1 MCNLPVQNGP
11 KCGAY
16 AAAYYLYFKSNN
28 RDSLN
33 EGFINNDIYYQHV
46 KFAGDMEGSDPMR
59 IKSYLKRN
67 PIICFNV
74 NVYVSERIDDERL
87 VLLVNMFARNANRD
101 HSLNSV
107 VELKD
112 LIGEGNYA
120 ITLWYPANFFEDVS
134 DETAID
140 QMLLKLPQMH
150 YMLTKVDGDQLYVVD
165 SNNPNI
171 ETGVNWCHVSQA
183 GEKIVYTYNNGQVNK
198 NYFFTG
204 LVIK

>member
-1 MCNLPVQNGP
+1 MCNLPVQNGQT
-11 KCGAY
+11 CGAY

-33 EGFINNDIYYQHV
+33 EDFINDIYSQHV

-59 IKSYLKRN
+59 IKGYLNDN
-67 PIICFNV
+67 PIICFDV
-74 NVYVSERIDDERL
+74 NVYVPGRIDDERL
-87 VLLVNMFARNANRD
+87 VLLVNRFAQNANRN

-107 VELKD
+107 DELKNF
-112 LIGEGNYA
+112 IGNDNYA
-120 ITLWYPANFFEDVS
+120 ITLW
-134 DETAID
+134 
-140 QMLLKLPQMH
+140 MPQDFNGILSEMH

-165 SNNPNI
+165 SNNPNLRNA
-171 ETGVNWCHVSQA
+171 VNWCHVSQA
-183 GEKIVYTYNNGQVNK
+183 DEKIVYTYNNGQVNK

>member
-16 AAAYYLYFKSNN
+16 AAAYYLYFKSDN
-28 RDSLN
+28 RAFLN
-33 EGFINNDIYYQHV
+33 EDFINDIYSQRV
-46 KFAGDMEGSDPMR
+46 KFAGSMEGSDPMR
-59 IKSYLKRN
+59 IKDYLNN
-67 PIICFNV
+67 PINGFNV

-87 VLLVNMFARNANRD
+87 VLLVNRFARNANRD

-120 ITLWYPANFFEDVS
+120 ITLWYPANLFDDVS
-134 DETAID
+134 DEIAID

-165 SNNPNI
+165 SNNPNLRNA
-171 ETGVNWCHVSQA
+171 VNWCHVSQDD
-183 GEKIVYTYNNGQVNK
+183 EKIVYTYNNGQVNK